1 MKRLLFITSLLMVF
15 GLVGFAQNSTCDKN
29 PEIVDE
35 YSASMP
41 GSQKSNIQNFSDLLK
56 ITPKCVATIR
66 ILSKSKDD
74 FFRQIKRFEKAFV
87 FTQFPIDR
95 LTYSIDFNNQQEKI
109 QYWINLPNAIIPEC
123 EDCIII
129 RGKDFSKIL
138 ELFRPEVKKQK
149 R

>member
-15 GLVGFAQNSTCDKN
+15 GLVGFAQNSNCDKN

-35 YSASMP
+35 YPASMP
-41 GSQKSNIQNFSDLLK
+41 GSQKSNIQNFSELLK

-87 FTQFPIDR
+87 FTQFPID
-95 LTYSIDFNNQQEKI
+95 
-109 QYWINLPNAIIPEC
+109 
-123 EDCIII
+123 
-129 RGKDFSKIL
+129 
-138 ELFRPEVKKQK
+138 
-149 R
+149 